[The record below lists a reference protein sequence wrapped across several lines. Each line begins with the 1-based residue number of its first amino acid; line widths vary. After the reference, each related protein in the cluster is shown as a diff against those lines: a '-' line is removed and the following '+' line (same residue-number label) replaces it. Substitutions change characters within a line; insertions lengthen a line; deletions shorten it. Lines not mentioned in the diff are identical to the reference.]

1 MSEIERAVEVKRETL
16 REEILRNKQE
26 ISQNEKRV
34 EERTNEYLARNL
46 SGMTREAER
55 LTTVEQRYGA
65 TSDSTRASS
74 RDCSN
79 I

>member
-1 MSEIERAVEVKRETL
+1 MSEIERAFESKRETL
-16 REEILRNKQE
+16 LEEILHNKQE

-55 LTTVEQRYGA
+55 LTTVERRFGA
-65 TSDSTRASS
+65 SSDSTRARS
-74 RDCSN
+74 RDC
-79 I
+79 